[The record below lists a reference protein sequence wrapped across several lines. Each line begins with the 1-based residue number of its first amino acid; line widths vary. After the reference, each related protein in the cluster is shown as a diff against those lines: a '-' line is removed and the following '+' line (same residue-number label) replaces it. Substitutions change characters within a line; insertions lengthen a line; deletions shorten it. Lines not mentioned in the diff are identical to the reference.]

1 MICMKARTTRL
12 ALSLL
17 LLALGPG
24 IVVST
29 DAADRPRELGLSPGI
44 LTPGE
49 LNAITDVAGVRV
61 GHHTLVEGE
70 DIRTGVTVIL
80 PHDGNTY
87 RQRVPAAVHV
97 GNGFGKAVGFT
108 QISELGELETPIAL
122 TNTLAVY
129 QAAHGVADWV
139 LDLPGNED
147 VRSVNAVAGETN
159 DGWLNDIRARVIKP
173 EHVHRAIEAADS
185 GPVREGNVGA
195 GTGTR
200 ALGFKGGIGTA
211 SRVLPAGRG
220 GYTVGVLV
228 QSNFGGI
235 LTIDGVPVGELLE
248 THYMAD
254 EVPYERPDGSGQASG
269 GKPAGY
275 DPDADGSIMI
285 VVATDAPLGSRNLE
299 RLARRAM
306 LGMARTGGFSSNGSG
321 DYVIAFSTHPDVR
334 IETRENDVHATRR
347 LANAAMSP
355 LFLAVVEAVEEA
367 ILNSLFA
374 AETLSGYKSR
384 SVPALPTDRVVPLL
398 ERSGVIDKPD

>member
-1 MICMKARTTRL
+1 MSVSGLVAGEGPSGRTR
-12 ALSLL
+12 
-17 LLALGPG
+17 
-24 IVVST
+24 
-29 DAADRPRELGLSPGI
+29 DLGLSPGV
-44 LTPGE
+44 LSAGKW
-49 LNAITDVAGVRV
+49 NAITDVGGVQV
-61 GHHTLVEGE
+61 GHFTLIEGKG
-70 DIRTGVTVIL
+70 IRTGVTVIL
-80 PHDGNTY
+80 PHDGNPY

-159 DGWLNDIRARVIKP
+159 DGWLNDIRARVIEP
-173 EHVHRAIEAADS
+173 DHVHRAIEAADS

-235 LTIDGVPVGELLE
+235 LTIDGVPVGERLD

-254 EVPYERPDGSGQASG
+254 EVPYERPDGPDGASSDE
-269 GKPAGY
+269 PAGY

-306 LGMARTGGFSSNGSG
+306 LGVARTGGFSSNGSG

-334 IETRENDVHATRR
+334 IETRESDVRGTRR
-347 LANAAMSP
+347 LANPAMSP

-374 AETLSGYKSR
+374 AETLSGHKGR

-398 ERSGVIDKPD
+398 ERGGVIDKPD